1 MQLSEMGQT
10 IRYFYNQKFWKIDRV
25 KNTVKVGWISRDEY
39 REITGE
45 EYTE

>member
-1 MQLSEMGQT
+1 MQLSEIGQT
-10 IRYFYNQKFWKIDRV
+10 IRYFYTQNLWKIDRV
-25 KNTVKVGWISRDEY
+25 KNTVKVGWISKDEY

>member
-1 MQLSEMGQT
+1 M
-10 IRYFYNQKFWKIDRV
+10 FDFV
-25 KNTVKVGWISRDEY
+25 KSMYPLCWDKSSVGMAVESNWISKDEY

>member
-1 MQLSEMGQT
+1 MNLSTTGQT
-10 IRYFYNQKFWKIDRV
+10 IKYYFDNLGWSVERV
-25 KNTVKVGWISRDEY
+25 KKTVKAGWISKDEY

>member
-1 MQLSEMGQT
+1 MELSSIGQT
-10 IRYFYNQKFWKIDRV
+10 IRYYYNYMGWKIDRV
-25 KNTVKVGWISRDEY
+25 KKTVKAGWISKDEY